1 MLKLREQLK
10 KNATCFFKN
19 YASPTKKIYSGSHIY
34 SKICLV
40 FNVNRDGSVVAS
52 SATQTCQQEDAGSN
66 LGLSGGL
73 FPHRHELKHIRA
85 VGKYSPSLA
94 ATHQSEYFF
103 YKKDYPIKI
112 LFCY

>member
-1 MLKLREQLK
+1 MQHVFSKIMRHLL
-10 KNATCFFKN
+10 
-19 YASPTKKIYSGSHIY
+19 KKIYSGSHIY

-73 FPHRHELKHIRA
+73 FPRRHELKHIRA
-85 VGKYSPSLA
+85 VGT
-94 ATHQSEYFF
+94 ATHQKIFF
-103 YKKDYPIKI
+103 CKKNSKKI
-112 LFCY
+112 RQS

>member
-1 MLKLREQLK
+1 VNNLK

-103 YKKDYPIKI
+103 YKKRLSHQNLI
-112 LFCY
+112 LLLM